1 MHASSARVFPCD
13 YINLNYSFP
22 PTCRLSTWEGKSPP
36 WKEDT
41 SFLEG
46 KRKGGGPPMKIV
58 DTPLLRKFFR
68 AASSAI
74 LPSISCRILNYKI
87 LRTCRGCSAGSIE
100 SHPPRLGYGFRL
112 PDESRF
118 YGHRTGSS
126 GFVIDELC
134 ELRGSAVRMGWRG
147 GGRGREEGTVF
158 VITAEKSFVARRTMP
173 RGQLSSLTRLRN
185 CFENKGA
192 RCRGIFREMKSAV

>member
-1 MHASSARVFPCD
+1 
-13 YINLNYSFP
+13 
-22 PTCRLSTWEGKSPP
+22 
-36 WKEDT
+36 
-41 SFLEG
+41 
-46 KRKGGGPPMKIV
+46 MKIV

-100 SHPPRLGYGFRL
+100 FHPPRLGYGFRL

-134 ELRGSAVRMGWRG
+134 ELRIGCENGLEG
-147 GGRGREEGTVF
+147 GEGEGERRE
-158 VITAEKSFVARRTMP
+158 
-173 RGQLSSLTRLRN
+173 
-185 CFENKGA
+185 
-192 RCRGIFREMKSAV
+192 RCL

>member
-1 MHASSARVFPCD
+1 
-13 YINLNYSFP
+13 
-22 PTCRLSTWEGKSPP
+22 
-36 WKEDT
+36 
-41 SFLEG
+41 
-46 KRKGGGPPMKIV
+46 MKIV

-134 ELRGSAVRMGWRG
+134 ELRIGCENGLEGGRERERG
-147 GGRGREEGTVF
+147 GNGVCNYGGEKFRREEDD
-158 VITAEKSFVARRTMP
+158 AARPTFFFD
-173 RGQLSSLTRLRN
+173 SSTKL
-185 CFENKGA
+185 
-192 RCRGIFREMKSAV
+192 FRK

>member
-87 LRTCRGCSAGSIE
+87 LRTCRDCSAGSIE

-118 YGHRTGSS
+118 YHWPPHR
-126 GFVIDELC
+126 L
-134 ELRGSAVRMGWRG
+134 LRVCHRRAVRATRIGCENGLEGGRERERG
-147 GGRGREEGTVF
+147 GNGVCNYGGEKFRREEDD
-158 VITAEKSFVARRTMP
+158 AARPTFFFD
-173 RGQLSSLTRLRN
+173 SSTKL
-185 CFENKGA
+185 
-192 RCRGIFREMKSAV
+192 FRK

>member
-1 MHASSARVFPCD
+1 
-13 YINLNYSFP
+13 
-22 PTCRLSTWEGKSPP
+22 
-36 WKEDT
+36 
-41 SFLEG
+41 
-46 KRKGGGPPMKIV
+46 MKIV

-87 LRTCRGCSAGSIE
+87 LRTCRDCSAGSIE

-134 ELRGSAVRMGWRG
+134 ELCGSAVRMGWRG
-147 GGRGREEGTVF
+147 ERERERGGNGVCNYGGEKFRREEDD
-158 VITAEKSFVARRTMP
+158 AARPTFFFD
-173 RGQLSSLTRLRN
+173 SSTKL
-185 CFENKGA
+185 
-192 RCRGIFREMKSAV
+192 FRK